1 MRNETIIID
10 LSSPSLAKT
19 IYSRQ
24 NDKNGLKLTVY
35 LREYGKPVD
44 LTGYAV
50 KYEAA
55 GQSSNFVRVDAKV
68 IDATKGIFEYI
79 FSKEAVSTS
88 SLWLAYFAFEKAEE
102 RFTTQDLKIVLGS
115 DVKEGSIQI
124 ENYIAEFD
132 KLKKQ
137 IDALQ
142 IAVDKADVVKR
153 SGGTMTGLLTTTDNI
168 RFKASGER
176 SITWRDANDT
186 EYIKLFAN
194 NGGNRLGLWSTK
206 NAKSVWEYNGDNDIF
221 NVTANTN
228 LLKKT
233 DGFFDIAQPNGDAI
247 IQAKTATDD
256 ILQMVLDKGR
266 GFHTI
271 YAAGSAMN
279 VPTPGVGIRGF
290 ANMQGLTY
298 GYIIATDNRNKIWTN
313 FINGAG
319 WQGWVNVNGN
329 DKDVDWTNLTLIN
342 GVTNQSGKTSQI
354 KRTGNTVCLNM
365 NVIGVKNNHIIASL
379 PTNFRPIRDLTFSE
393 TYVLNNLDTNTGF
406 VTIRADGSVHCE
418 WVAEG
423 TNPLKY
429 WSFTFTYII

>member
-1 MRNETIIID
+1 M
-10 LSSPSLAKT
+10 
-19 IYSRQ
+19 
-24 NDKNGLKLTVY
+24 KLTVY

-88 SLWLAYFAFEKAEE
+88 SLWLAYFAFEKGEE

-142 IAVDKADVVKR
+142 VAVDKADVVKR
-153 SGGTMTGLLTTTDNI
+153 SGGTMVGNLTMDTIVGDRAIVWKGGTTDI
-168 RFKASGER
+168 GLVSGN
-176 SITWRDANDT
+176 SINFRLRDWTNSKDVFT
-186 EYIKLFAN
+186 YDGK
-194 NGGNRLGLWSTK
+194 T
-206 NAKSVWEYNGDNDIF
+206 F
-221 NVTANTN
+221 NVPTDTN
-228 LLKKT
+228 LLKT
-233 DGFFDIAQPNGDAI
+233 ADIYTKWSQPNGNTLLVSSTNLDDLTMAGFYSGNSMVGSPI
-247 IQAKTATDD
+247 GSGTIYIDVWSHSPSYTRQEVRSATD
-256 ILQMVLDKGR
+256 
-266 GFHTI
+266 H
-271 YAAGSAMN
+271 AGVVYERKRVSG
-279 VPTPGVGIRGF
+279 T
-290 ANMQGLTY
+290 
-298 GYIIATDNRNKIWTN
+298 W
-313 FINGAG
+313 GA
-319 WQGWVNVNGN
+319 WVNVNGN
-329 DKDVDWTNLTLIN
+329 NKDTDWTNLTLIN

-354 KRTGNTVCLNM
+354 KRKGDTVCLKM
-365 NVIGVKNNHIIASL
+365 NVIGVKNNHIIATL
-379 PTNFRPIRDLTFSE
+379 PANFRPVGDLPFSA

-429 WSFTFTYII
+429 WSFTLTYII

>member
-1 MRNETIIID
+1 MRNETVIID

-68 IDATKGIFEYI
+68 IDAAKGIFEYI

-88 SLWLAYFAFEKAEE
+88 SLWLAYFAFEKGEE

-115 DVKEGSIQI
+115 DVKQGSIQI

-142 IAVDKADVVKR
+142 VAVDKADVVKR
-153 SGGTMTGLLTTTDNI
+153 SGDTMTGNLNL
-168 RFKASGER
+168 
-176 SITWRDANDT
+176 DT
-186 EYIKLFAN
+186 STGAN
-194 NGGNRLGLWSTK
+194 NGEKLIKAVNGTSNLSGFALTRDGVTMYDWAANREIWRYTSST
-206 NAKSVWEYNGDNDIF
+206 NTF
-221 NVTANTN
+221 NVNAANTN

-233 DGFFDIAQPNGDAI
+233 GDTMSGNLTLDRTGTAARDISWSKDGAVQTNLGMNSANKLRLYDNVNAFTVFEHD
-247 IQAKTATDD
+247 TATKTFS
-256 ILQMVLDKGR
+256 ILADFK
-266 GFHTI
+266 T
-271 YAAGSAMN
+271 
-279 VPTPGVGIRGF
+279 
-290 ANMQGLTY
+290 
-298 GYIIATDNRNKIWTN
+298 K
-313 FINGAG
+313 
-319 WQGWVNVNGN
+319 N
-329 DKDVDWTNLTLIN
+329 DTDWTNLTLIN
-342 GVTNQSGKTSQI
+342 GVTNQSGKTSRI

-379 PTNFRPIRDLTFSE
+379 PANFRPVGDLTFSA

-423 TNPLKY
+423 ANPLKY
-429 WSFTFTYII
+429 WSFTLTYII

>member
-68 IDATKGIFEYI
+68 IDAAKGIFEYI

-88 SLWLAYFAFEKAEE
+88 SLWLAYFAFEKGEE

-115 DVKEGSIQI
+115 DVKQGNIPI

-142 IAVDKADVVKR
+142 VAVDKADVVKR
-153 SGGTMTGLLTTTDNI
+153 SGGTMVGNLIMDATVGGESRVLFQTGPTGTDQVGFRHIVSNNTTA
-168 RFKASGER
+168 F
-176 SITWRDANDT
+176 RD
-186 EYIKLFAN
+186 Y
-194 NGGNRLGLWSTK
+194 RRGL
-206 NAKSVWEYNGDNDIF
+206 SVWDWNGSVF
-221 NVTANTN
+221 NVYADTN
-228 LLKKT
+228 LVKKT
-233 DGFFDIAQPNGDAI
+233 GDVMTGDLTVQKNSPAINLTVPDGSKSARIFYNAGNTVDYGLQI
-247 IQAKTATDD
+247 IT
-256 ILQMVLDKGR
+256 
-266 GFHTI
+266 
-271 YAAGSAMN
+271 
-279 VPTPGVGIRGF
+279 PTGKAFLRTTGESEVRE
-290 ANMQGLTY
+290 
-298 GYIIATDNRNKIWTN
+298 IATK
-313 FINGAG
+313 
-319 WQGWVNVNGN
+319 
-329 DKDVDWTNLTLIN
+329 DKDTDWTNLTLIN
-342 GVTNQSGKTSQI
+342 GVTNQSGKTSRI

-365 NVIGVKNNHIIASL
+365 NVIGVKNNHIIAS
-379 PTNFRPIRDLTFSE
+379 FQRISDL
-393 TYVLNNLDTNTGF
+393 
-406 VTIRADGSVHCE
+406 
-418 WVAEG
+418 
-423 TNPLKY
+423 
-429 WSFTFTYII
+429 

>member
-1 MRNETIIID
+1 MRNETVIID

-68 IDATKGIFEYI
+68 TDATKGIFEYI

-88 SLWLAYFAFEKAEE
+88 SLWLAYFAFEKGEE

-153 SGGTMTGLLTTTDNI
+153 SGGTMTGNLSLDRTDN
-168 RFKASGER
+168 
-176 SITWRDANDT
+176 TVTRDLRWT
-186 EYIKLFAN
+186 T
-194 NGGNRLGLWSTK
+194 GGSSDVYVGLDNAGLWRAYATGLGMIFSYNKDTK
-206 NAKSVWEYNGDNDIF
+206 EF
-221 NVTANTN
+221 NVPGSTN
-228 LLKKT
+228 LLKKS
-233 DGFFDIAQPNGDAI
+233 GDTMTGDL
-247 IQAKTATDD
+247 KT
-256 ILQMVLDKGR
+256 
-266 GFHTI
+266 
-271 YAAGSAMN
+271 AGSAMFDSLGSGIVQGGGASSLRWRMYQSSN
-279 VPTPGVGIRGF
+279 GECSFVPSTTVGGSDWDWNKAFRIKPDGTI
-290 ANMQGLTY
+290 NQT
-298 GYIIATDNRNKIWTN
+298 TDTN
-313 FINGAG
+313 
-319 WQGWVNVNGN
+319 
-329 DKDVDWTNLTLIN
+329 WTNLTLIN

-379 PTNFRPIRDLTFSE
+379 PANFRPVRDLTFSA

-406 VTIRADGSVHCE
+406 ITLRADGSVHCE
-418 WVAEG
+418 WIAEG

-429 WSFTFTYII
+429 WSFTLTYII

>member
-1 MRNETIIID
+1 MRNETVIID
-10 LSSPSLAKT
+10 LSSSSLAKM

-88 SLWLAYFAFEKAEE
+88 SLWLAYFAFEKGEE

-142 IAVDKADVVKR
+142 IAVDKADVVKKTGDTM
-153 SGGTMTGLLTTTDNI
+153 SGDLTIKKDGATTKKYSFQKDGVETFNLYNYSDTHVGLRDMINKKNI
-168 RFKASGER
+168 
-176 SITWRDANDT
+176 
-186 EYIKLFAN
+186 
-194 NGGNRLGLWSTK
+194 
-206 NAKSVWEYNGDNDIF
+206 WEYNAGTSSFDIL
-221 NVTANTN
+221 TGINTN

-233 DGFFDIAQPNGDAI
+233 GDTMSGNLTLDRVGMAARDILWSKDGVAQTNLGMNSANKLRLYDNVNAI
-247 IQAKTATDD
+247 TVFEHDTATKTFS
-256 ILQMVLDKGR
+256 ILADFK
-266 GFHTI
+266 T
-271 YAAGSAMN
+271 
-279 VPTPGVGIRGF
+279 
-290 ANMQGLTY
+290 
-298 GYIIATDNRNKIWTN
+298 K
-313 FINGAG
+313 
-319 WQGWVNVNGN
+319 N
-329 DKDVDWTNLTLIN
+329 DTDWTNLTLIN
-342 GVTNQSGKTSQI
+342 GVTNQSGKTSKV
-354 KRTGNTVCLNM
+354 KRTGNTVCLTM

-379 PTNFRPIRDLTFSE
+379 PANFRPVGDLTFSA

-406 VTIRADGSVHCE
+406 VTLRADGSVHCE
-418 WVAEG
+418 WIAEG

-429 WSFTFTYII
+429 WSFTLTYII

>member
-1 MRNETIIID
+1 MRNETVIID

-55 GQSSNFVRVDAKV
+55 GQSGNFVRVDAKV

-88 SLWLAYFAFEKAEE
+88 SLWLAYFAFEKGEE

-142 IAVDKADVVKR
+142 IAVDKVDVVKR
-153 SGGTMTGLLTTTDNI
+153 SGDTMTGLLVTTDNI

-176 SITWRDANDT
+176 SIAWRDANDA

-194 NGGNRLGLWSTK
+194 NGGNRLGLYSTK
-206 NAKSVWEYNGDNDIF
+206 NAKSVWEYNGDSDTF
-221 NVTANTN
+221 NVNTNTN

-233 DGFFDIAQPNGDAI
+233 GD
-247 IQAKTATDD
+247 TATGHMLFRHNINQETSDG
-256 ILQMVLDKGR
+256 LKGVNMVVNTSVNKWSVAPKIDGNPVWANEMAMDLNTG
-266 GFHTI
+266 TI
-271 YAAGSAMN
+271 TVADLK
-279 VPTPGVGIRGF
+279 T
-290 ANMQGLTY
+290 
-298 GYIIATDNRNKIWTN
+298 K
-313 FINGAG
+313 
-319 WQGWVNVNGN
+319 
-329 DKDVDWTNLTLIN
+329 KDTDWTNLTLIN

-365 NVIGVKNNHIIASL
+365 NVIGVKNNHIIASI
-379 PTNFRPIRDLTFSE
+379 PANFRPVGDLTFSA

-423 TNPLKY
+423 ANPLKY
-429 WSFTFTYII
+429 WSFTLTYII

>member
-35 LREYGKPVD
+35 LRDYGKPVV

-55 GQSSNFVRVDAKV
+55 SQSGNFVRVDAKI
-68 IDATKGIFEYI
+68 IDAEKGIFEYT

-88 SLWLAYFAFEKAEE
+88 SLWLAYFAFEKGDE
-102 RFTTQDLKIVLGS
+102 RFTTQDLKIVLGR
-115 DVKEGSIQI
+115 DVKQGSIQI

-153 SGGTMTGLLTTTDNI
+153 SGGTMTGNLSLDRTDN
-168 RFKASGER
+168 
-176 SITWRDANDT
+176 TVTRDLRWT
-186 EYIKLFAN
+186 T
-194 NGGNRLGLWSTK
+194 GGSSDVYVGLDNAGLWRAYATGVGMIFSYNKDTK
-206 NAKSVWEYNGDNDIF
+206 EF
-221 NVTANTN
+221 NVPGSTN

-233 DGFFDIAQPNGDAI
+233 EVFTDIAQPNGDSV
-247 IQAKTATDD
+247 IQAKSNADD
-256 ILQMVLDKGR
+256 ILQMVIDAGR
-266 GFHTI
+266 GLRTI
-271 YAAGSAMN
+271 YAAGSAKN
-279 VPTPGVGIRGF
+279 VPSNAGLRGV
-290 ANMQGLTY
+290 ANLQGTKY
-298 GYIIATDNRNKIWTN
+298 GYIIATDTRNKMWTN
-313 FINGAG
+313 YINGG
-319 WQGWVNVNGN
+319 EWQGWVNVNGN
-329 DKDVDWTNLTLIN
+329 DEDVDWTNLTLIN
-342 GVTNQSGKTSQI
+342 GVTNQSGKTSRI

-379 PTNFRPIRDLTFSE
+379 PANFRPVGDLTFSA

-406 VTIRADGSVHCE
+406 VTLRADGSVHCE
-418 WVAEG
+418 WIAEG

-429 WSFTFTYII
+429 WSFTLTYII

>member
-55 GQSSNFVRVDAKV
+55 GQSGNFVRVDAKV
-68 IDATKGIFEYI
+68 VDAAKGIFEYI

-88 SLWLAYFAFEKAEE
+88 SLWLAYFAFEKGEE

-142 IAVDKADVVKR
+142 IAVDNADVVKR
-153 SGGTMTGLLTTTDNI
+153 SGGTMTGNLSLDRTDN
-168 RFKASGER
+168 
-176 SITWRDANDT
+176 TVTRDLRWT
-186 EYIKLFAN
+186 T
-194 NGGNRLGLWSTK
+194 GGSSDVYVGLDNAGLWRAYATGLGMIFSYNKNTK
-206 NAKSVWEYNGDNDIF
+206 EF
-221 NVTANTN
+221 NVPGSTN

-233 DGFFDIAQPNGDAI
+233 GDTMTGDLTVQKNSPAINLTVPDGSKSAR
-247 IQAKTATDD
+247 
-256 ILQMVLDKGR
+256 IL
-266 GFHTI
+266 
-271 YAAGSAMN
+271 YNAGSTVDYGLQIMT
-279 VPTPGVGIRGF
+279 PTGKAFLRTTGESAVRE
-290 ANMQGLTY
+290 L
-298 GYIIATDNRNKIWTN
+298 ATK
-313 FINGAG
+313 
-319 WQGWVNVNGN
+319 
-329 DKDVDWTNLTLIN
+329 DKDTDWTNLTLIN

-354 KRTGNTVCLNM
+354 TRTGNTVCLNM
-365 NVIGVKNNHIIASL
+365 NVIGVKNNHIIASI
-379 PTNFRPIRDLTFSE
+379 PANFRPVGDLTFSE

-418 WVAEG
+418 WIAEG

-429 WSFTFTYII
+429 WSFTLTYII

>member
-1 MRNETIIID
+1 MRNETVIID

-88 SLWLAYFAFEKAEE
+88 SLWLAYFAFEKGEE

-142 IAVDKADVVKR
+142 VAVDKADVVKR
-153 SGGTMTGLLTTTDNI
+153 SGGTMTGDLKLDKSPTVARYADFMIDGVSN
-168 RFKASGER
+168 FKIGLNSQNNLAFFDSKNNAIPLEYKL
-176 SITWRDANDT
+176 DT
-186 EYIKLFAN
+186 RTLQIN
-194 NGGNRLGLWSTK
+194 SSTVGG
-206 NAKSVWEYNGDNDIF
+206 F
-221 NVTANTN
+221 NVNSDTN

-233 DGFFDIAQPNGDAI
+233 GDTMSGNLTLDRTGTAARDILWSKDGVAQTNLGMNSTNKLRLYDNVNALTVFEHD
-247 IQAKTATDD
+247 TATKTFS
-256 ILQMVLDKGR
+256 ILADFK
-266 GFHTI
+266 T
-271 YAAGSAMN
+271 
-279 VPTPGVGIRGF
+279 
-290 ANMQGLTY
+290 
-298 GYIIATDNRNKIWTN
+298 K
-313 FINGAG
+313 
-319 WQGWVNVNGN
+319 N
-329 DKDVDWTNLTLIN
+329 DTDWTNLTLIN

-354 KRTGNTVCLNM
+354 KRTGNTVCLKM
-365 NVIGVKNNHIIASL
+365 NVIGVKNNHIIATL
-379 PTNFRPIRDLTFSE
+379 PANFRPVSDLPFSA

-429 WSFTFTYII
+429 WSFTLTYII

>member
-1 MRNETIIID
+1 MRNETIRID

-55 GQSSNFVRVDAKV
+55 GQSGNFVRVDAKV

-88 SLWLAYFAFEKAEE
+88 SLWLAYFAFEKGEE

-153 SGGTMTGLLTTTDNI
+153 SGDTMVGSLKMTVPSSGSVGYGFQDTTGAETSRLISIANGNVVWQDRKNLIDILTYSPTNKMFTMQ
-168 RFKASGER
+168 AES
-176 SITWRDANDT
+176 
-186 EYIKLFAN
+186 
-194 NGGNRLGLWSTK
+194 
-206 NAKSVWEYNGDNDIF
+206 
-221 NVTANTN
+221 N

-233 DGFFDIAQPNGDAI
+233 GD
-247 IQAKTATDD
+247 TMTG
-256 ILQMVLDKGR
+256 VLYLR
-266 GFHTI
+266 NNWEHTI
-271 YAAGSAMN
+271 SDGSK
-279 VPTPGVGIRGF
+279 G
-290 ANMQGLTY
+290 
-298 GYIIATDNRNKIWTN
+298 
-313 FINGAG
+313 
-319 WQGWVNVNGN
+319 VNVVVNDSLNKWSIGPKVGGN
-329 DKDVDWTNLTLIN
+329 TTWANELSMDLNTGAITVADLKTKKDTDWTNLTLIN

-379 PTNFRPIRDLTFSE
+379 PVNFRPVRDLTFSA

-418 WVAEG
+418 WIAEG

-429 WSFTFTYII
+429 WSFTLTYII